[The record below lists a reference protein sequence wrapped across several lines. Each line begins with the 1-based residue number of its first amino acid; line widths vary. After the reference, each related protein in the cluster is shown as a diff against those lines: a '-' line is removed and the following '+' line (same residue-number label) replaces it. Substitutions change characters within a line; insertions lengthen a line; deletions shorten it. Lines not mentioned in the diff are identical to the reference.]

1 MANYS
6 NFTGVKYDNFK
17 SFLIALFAY
26 LLVIFVLLYQISK
39 PQEKFKKYTDN
50 PNDYMDVTFDFEI
63 DDKLPS
69 APEIA
74 KETKQGEF
82 ENKNTK
88 DVPEDKIKT
97 TAQVV
102 PSPPVQAKPK
112 EPEKPKEEPKPGP
125 KKDEPKAE
133 PKKEEPKPEP
143 KLEDKPSEKVVE
155 KKEETKPEPKK
166 EEKPSLSD
174 LFSDTTK
181 DNKKLEE
188 SAKASDAVQSNKK
201 SDKETATSSAKDK
214 AASKNAVVKSDK
226 LGGRTQRTGEYNAYY
241 GAIEK
246 KLQVLWSRYVATAKD
261 DARIKIVFGADG
273 RVADYTII
281 ELGRETEFNQ
291 KLRDFL
297 DNLSTQTF
305 PKSPDGASHE
315 IDTRMSD
322 VMKTN

>member
-82 ENKNTK
+82 ENKNIK

-102 PSPPVQAKPK
+102 PPPPVQAKPK
-112 EPEKPKEEPKPGP
+112 EPEKPKEEPKPEP

-174 LFSDTTK
+174 LFGGIDM
-181 DNKKLEE
+181 KKVEQ